1 MGRRGRPWPVRPL
14 DLLGT
19 GAPELRP
26 RRREENPHPAAR
38 RVRSGMPHAGGGPPS
53 VRPPGPGPVR
63 LRRDAGRSGCPPPAP
78 DLDGPRGL
86 GRRHPD
92 RRARREGLAGGREVR
107 SGLPVPRRPDG
118 SAALPGHRPRAPP
131 RRRAPAR
138 LRLSLLRRLGLLAAR
153 RGRPRVFRDV
163 VVNGAHLLGLFLRLL
178 GLDEFHDSLFP
189 EHPVVDAPLPAV
201 VEGRLFPLRRQD
213 AGVLEHVEGV
223 PVLRFQDVVDDPLG
237 IAEEVQDV
245 LGHRPGLF
253 LFHARPVDRVLDR
266 PRQVVHGERAGRTP
280 LGFRLDGH
288 GWSRPRPMG
297 IPGYLRVL
305 RRHFPLI
312 LTRPAETREGEFGGE
327 TGKRLTPGVSIYA
340 TGMADGVGV
349 EWVQTSKPGL
359 VSRGPEEFEGELR
372 DLRDEVRR
380 LREQV
385 AALAAATARPPPV
398 DERLPTFVPRLDP
411 FLEGGVPRGSVL
423 AISGPGGSM
432 KTSLALY
439 LLLKNPAAG
448 RRGVYVTVEERRDSL
463 LRTMRH
469 LGLGKEDDFLVDIAK
484 LRIEREGVEEIRD
497 WLRVLKDFLIRRNQ
511 REKIDLLVIDTMDVL
526 ASMAHL
532 DDARNELFHFFHFLR
547 AMGITTYVIA
557 NVEPSG
563 GGISHDV
570 AFLSDGVFELR
581 FSGAGEGKVQLL
593 FRCAKM
599 RHTNHSRD
607 YFVLTYDKGFADRP
621 YEVPKPSRWG
631 R

>member
-1 MGRRGRPWPVRPL
+1 
-14 DLLGT
+14 
-19 GAPELRP
+19 
-26 RRREENPHPAAR
+26 
-38 RVRSGMPHAGGGPPS
+38 
-53 VRPPGPGPVR
+53 
-63 LRRDAGRSGCPPPAP
+63 
-78 DLDGPRGL
+78 
-86 GRRHPD
+86 
-92 RRARREGLAGGREVR
+92 
-107 SGLPVPRRPDG
+107 
-118 SAALPGHRPRAPP
+118 
-131 RRRAPAR
+131 
-138 LRLSLLRRLGLLAAR
+138 
-153 RGRPRVFRDV
+153 
-163 VVNGAHLLGLFLRLL
+163 
-178 GLDEFHDSLFP
+178 
-189 EHPVVDAPLPAV
+189 
-201 VEGRLFPLRRQD
+201 
-213 AGVLEHVEGV
+213 
-223 PVLRFQDVVDDPLG
+223 
-237 IAEEVQDV
+237 
-245 LGHRPGLF
+245 
-253 LFHARPVDRVLDR
+253 
-266 PRQVVHGERAGRTP
+266 
-280 LGFRLDGH
+280 
-288 GWSRPRPMG
+288 
-297 IPGYLRVL
+297 
-305 RRHFPLI
+305 
-312 LTRPAETREGEFGGE
+312 
-327 TGKRLTPGVSIYA
+327 
-340 TGMADGVGV
+340 MADGVGV

-359 VSRGPEEFEGELR
+359 VSKAPEEFEGELR
-372 DLRDEVRR
+372 ELRDEVRR

-398 DERLPTFVPRLDP
+398 DERLPTFVGRLDP

-439 LLLKNPAAG
+439 ILLKNRAAG
-448 RRGVYVTVEERRDSL
+448 RRGVYVTVEESRDSI

-497 WLRVLKDFLIRRNQ
+497 WLRVLKDFLVRRNQ

-532 DDARNELFHFFHFLR
+532 EDARNDLFHFFHFLR
-547 AMGITTYVIA
+547 GMGITTYVIA

-570 AFLSDGVFELR
+570 SFLSDGVFELR

-607 YFVLTYDKGFADRP
+607 YFVLTYDKGFAARP